1 MNLVERPI
9 TKAIFDLDG
18 TLVDSVPGVQYAM
31 QAAWQAVQPQVTL
44 PDVRRLMGPP
54 IREMFR
60 RCLAEPS
67 EVLLNDLERR
77 FRAAYDSEGWRRTS
91 VFPGVLGALETLRS
105 SGVRCLGVTN
115 KPARPSQ
122 RILEY
127 CGLAKCFEMFL
138 SPDSRVPAFPS
149 KTQIVQTLA
158 AEGKINPPESALIG
172 DTIEDARVARACGLR
187 FVAFAGGYGW
197 AELEAA
203 GETGIVLER
212 FDQLPRLLSEITSAR

>member
-1 MNLVERPI
+1 MI
-9 TKAIFDLDG
+9 TTALFDLDG
-18 TLVDSVPGVQYAM
+18 TLVDSVPGVQHAM
-31 QAAWQAVQPQVTL
+31 QMAWQAVQPEVMC

-67 EVLLNDLERR
+67 EVLLNELEVR
-77 FRAAYDSEGWRRTS
+77 FRAAYDGESWRRTS
-91 VFPGVLGALETLRS
+91 VFPGVVGALEALRS

-115 KPARPSQ
+115 KPARPTR

-127 CGLAKCFEMFL
+127 CDLAKCFEIFL
-138 SPDSRVPAFPS
+138 SPDSRVPAFAS

-158 AEGKINPPESALIG
+158 AEGTINPPDSALIG
-172 DTIEDARVARACGLR
+172 DTIEDARVAQACGLM

-197 AELEAA
+197 AELSAA
-203 GETGIVLER
+203 GEASMAFER
-212 FDQLPRLLSEITSAR
+212 FDQLPRLLSEIASTP

>member
-1 MNLVERPI
+1 MI
-9 TKAIFDLDG
+9 TTALFDLDG
-18 TLVDSVPGVQYAM
+18 TLVDSVPGVQHAI
-31 QAAWQAVQPQVTL
+31 QAAWQAVQPEV
-44 PDVRRLMGPP
+44 PCPEVRRLMGPP

-60 RCLAEPS
+60 RCLTEPS
-67 EVLLNDLERR
+67 EVLLNEMERR

-91 VFPGVLGALETLRS
+91 VFPGVLGALEALRS

-115 KPARPSQ
+115 KPARPTQ

-127 CGLAKCFEMFL
+127 CGLAKFFEMFL

-197 AELEAA
+197 AELEAS
-203 GETGIVLER
+203 GEAGIVLER
-212 FDQLPRLLSEITSAR
+212 FHQLPSRLGEMASAR